1 MAVATTRCRAA
12 DGAGAATDEPLAR
25 GSAVTAFSAS
35 SRTSARSTPSFSSTW
50 TAMPWSSWSIAQSR
64 CSGSTAGLP
73 SRSAR
78 RAAAA

>member
-1 MAVATTRCRAA
+1 MATTRCSAA

-25 GSAVTAFSAS
+25 GSPVTSFSAS
-35 SRTSARSTPSFSSTW
+35 SRTAARSTPTDSSTCS
-50 TAMPWSSWSIAQSR
+50 AMPWSSWATAHSR